1 MTTTVETRTSQMCI
15 LNNGKKKSLML
26 SSFFGTFRSRK
37 FNFRIASA
45 PFVNQTTWNNR
56 EMIAERQRYNVQPKT
71 VNKCNKMKYACAEIV
86 FAH

>member
-1 MTTTVETRTSQMCI
+1 
-15 LNNGKKKSLML
+15 ML

-56 EMIAERQRYNVQPKT
+56 EMIAETQRYNVQPKT
-71 VNKCNKMKYACAEIV
+71 ANKCNKMKYACVEIV

>member
-1 MTTTVETRTSQMCI
+1 
-15 LNNGKKKSLML
+15 ML

-56 EMIAERQRYNVQPKT
+56 EMIAETQRYNVQPKM

-86 FAH
+86 LAH